1 MNLILPLKDDGERNQ
16 ESDMESTYVQW
27 SEEKLKHLEKQL
39 INMWAEDVWIF
50 SIPSAPKRDH
60 HQCLRF
66 ALTSPSLKIE
76 VKYAIWHKFDSG
88 KMKMSSGKRSIRAEL
103 GCVIEWLNPFDP
115 PVRSLM
121 DRSMEYWK
129 ESLRTYLINTGRYR
143 TRIYKDLAAS
153 QEYRESFGNDPRILL
168 LCQIYTTL
176 QAAYDDRPETEKDIW
191 DLRSIGIIVNL
202 AGTHYRLNFTLIS
215 QPWLRQIAKKYMEY
229 NLAVHRAGDC
239 IAKLKCINRFSH
251 FLDEQYPNSS
261 VSVVNRATIV
271 NYISYLQGYYNS
283 DQTRHLALSSLRVFF
298 ETCTHLLKIEGL
310 TKEPLVFD
318 DDLPKKER
326 LLPREIPEDVLKQ
339 LRKHLDTLDTVTLRM
354 VIILLE
360 CGMRISELCTLPVD
374 CLIYDD
380 KHEWYLRSYQSK
392 PKQEH
397 IIPLINQIVIGTIQS
412 QQQDIHERWG
422 SDCPYLF
429 PSIKS
434 HRLPFKANLFADR
447 LNEWALKKQIRD
459 TSSKLYHFTAH
470 QFRHSVAMRLI
481 DDDIPLD
488 VVSRLLGHQYLRST
502 EGYARVRD
510 SKVRKELERVARKYK
525 KVNSQG
531 DIVTSKTSELNQ
543 TLASEDIRGQTLPVG
558 GCGRPVVV
566 GDCQHANKCLT
577 CPFWLTSTNDLPA
590 LKLFQ
595 TKAIHLRARAVEA
608 GNQFVIQN
616 QDRIIPNLALRIAK
630 LENIDMDTSLS
641 VEELLTQLRRDLQ
654 EAKNGLI
661 EAREAGLLVAA
672 KQMELIIAD
681 LKAEITALEESL

>member
-1 MNLILPLKDDGERNQ
+1 M
-16 ESDMESTYVQW
+16 QW
-27 SEEKLKHLEKQL
+27 SEEKLKYLEKQL
-39 INMWAEDVWIF
+39 VNMWAEDVWTF
-50 SIPSAPKRDH
+50 STPNAPKRDH
-60 HQCLRF
+60 HQYLRF
-66 ALTSPSLKIE
+66 ALSSPSLKIE

-88 KMKMSSGKRSIRAEL
+88 NMKINTDKRQLRAAL
-103 GCVIEWLNPFDP
+103 GCVIEWLNQIDT

-121 DRSMEYWK
+121 DKSIEYWK
-129 ESLRTYLINTGRYR
+129 GSLRTYLINTGRYR
-143 TRIYKDLAAS
+143 TRKYKGLAAS
-153 QEYRESFGNDPRILL
+153 QEYRESIGNDPRILL

-191 DLRSIGIIVNL
+191 HMRSMGIIVNL
-202 AGTHYRLNFTLIS
+202 TTSNYTLNFARIS

-229 NLAVHRAGDC
+229 NLSVHSSGDC
-239 IAKLKCINRFSH
+239 LAKLVCINRFSH

-271 NYISYLQGYYNS
+271 NYIGYLQGHFKSNK
-283 DQTRHLALSSLRVFF
+283 TRHYSLSILRVFL
-298 ETCTHLLKIEGL
+298 ETCTYLLKIEGL
-310 TKEPLVFD
+310 TKEQLVFD
-318 DDLPKKER
+318 DDLPKLER
-326 LLPREIPEDVLKQ
+326 HLPREIPEDVLKQ
-339 LRKHLDTLDTVTLRM
+339 LRKHLDTLDTITLRM
-354 VIILLE
+354 VVILLE
-360 CGMRISELCTLPVD
+360 CGMRISELCTLPID

-392 PKQEH
+392 TKQEH
-397 IIPLINQIVIGTIQS
+397 IIPLINQVVIGTIQS
-412 QQQDIHERWG
+412 QQQDIRERWG
-422 SDCPYLF
+422 SDCHYLF

-434 HRLPFKANLFADR
+434 HSLPFKADLFADR

-459 TSSKLYHFTAH
+459 ASVKLYHFTAH
-470 QFRHSVAMRLI
+470 QFRHTVAMKLV

-488 VVSRLLGHQYLRST
+488 VVSRLLGHRYLRST

-525 KVNSQG
+525 IVNSQG
-531 DIVTSKTSELNQ
+531 DIVISKTSELDH
-543 TLASEDIRGQTLPVG
+543 TLASEEIRGQTLPVG

-577 CPFWLTSTNDLPA
+577 CPFWLTSTDDLPA
-590 LKLFQ
+590 LKVFH
-595 TKAIHLRARAVEA
+595 TKAIHLRERAVGT

-630 LENIDMDTSLS
+630 LENIDMDGSLS
-641 VEELLTQLRRDLQ
+641 VEDLLTQLRTDLL
-654 EAKNGLI
+654 EAESGLL

-672 KQMELIIAD
+672 KQMEHIIAD